1 MKTLCL
7 NKYPFKIIKLN
18 LEEEY
23 YTNIDLSLLSFN
35 ESISEVFEIYI
46 INKNYQNLKNIIP
59 ILNKIKNLKK
69 LIIKKAI
76 TISQL
81 IELKNVQDI
90 EYFEAH
96 IFIDKEDN
104 SSFDDFDN
112 FFKCFK
118 NLKSVVL
125 EINDTMFE
133 DSSQLSV
140 KLPYKNLPNNLKIIK
155 FYNINGKKLKS
166 IIERNI
172 QNLLNIEEIK
182 IDGSLSN
189 MKSLLFDYF
198 REMKN
203 LLKLSLNDIEIK
215 GFIYDRKKKR
225 SKEKNVFLQYLPDI
239 FRKIETIPTL
249 IELDINHNFREIE
262 ESFFNSNKFK
272 EIANNLPKQLLNLE
286 LFKDVEIS
294 NLGNYNNLV

>member
-46 INKNYQNLKNIIP
+46 NNKNYQNLKNIIP

-182 IDGSLSN
+182 IDSSH
-189 MKSLLFDYF
+189 FEY
-198 REMKN
+198 
-203 LLKLSLNDIEIK
+203 
-215 GFIYDRKKKR
+215 
-225 SKEKNVFLQYLPDI
+225 
-239 FRKIETIPTL
+239 
-249 IELDINHNFREIE
+249 
-262 ESFFNSNKFK
+262 
-272 EIANNLPKQLLNLE
+272 
-286 LFKDVEIS
+286 
-294 NLGNYNNLV
+294 